1 MTAGKFRS
9 ALTALAG
16 LTVTGVNH
24 NYDVD
29 AVPEKIARASLP
41 ILIVAPALDDTR
53 RRKFGEFQVAT
64 PSGSSALVQY
74 MVTHLLLYAPVGSGR
89 GARTSLPGL
98 VDLIDNYA
106 AAIRSDPKLGSTLYL
121 PTVYTV
127 YVAPANYSGITYF
140 ACRFWHTFTIET

>member
-1 MTAGKFRS
+1 MSAGKFRS
-9 ALTALAG
+9 ALTALAT

-29 AVPEKIARASLP
+29 AVPEKISRAALP
-41 ILIVAPALDDTR
+41 VLIVAPVLVDTR

-74 MVTHLLLYAPVGSGR
+74 LVTHLLLHAPIGSGK
-89 GARTSLPGL
+89 GARSNLPTL
-98 VDLIDNYA
+98 VDLVDNYA
-106 AAIRSDPKLGSTLYL
+106 NAVRANPKLSGTLYL

-127 YVAPANYSGITYF
+127 YVAPVNYGGVTYF
-140 ACRFWHTFTIET
+140 ATRFWHTFTIET

>member
-1 MTAGKFRS
+1 MSAGKFRS

-16 LTVTGVNH
+16 LTVSGVNH

-29 AVPEKIARASLP
+29 AVPEKLSRAALP
-41 ILIVAPALDDTR
+41 VLIVAPVLDDTR

-74 MVTHLLLYAPVGSGR
+74 LVTHLLLYAPVGSGK
-89 GARTSLPGL
+89 GARSSLPGL

-106 AAIRSDPKLGSTLYL
+106 VAIRANPKLNNTLYL
-121 PTVYTV
+121 PTVYNV
-127 YVAPANYSGITYF
+127 FVAPVSYGGITYF
-140 ACRFWHTFTIET
+140 GARFWHTFTIET